1 MIEIGEPPFIETPT
15 IGGLENMMVDDIID
29 SSNACWNVELLNQF
43 LCPRDVHAIMKIPII
58 ASSHG
63 DERLWRFTSN
73 GEYTVRSAYQLIMH
87 EFIDYNGLSMEG
99 DWSLIWKLE
108 ISPRV
113 KLFL

>member
-1 MIEIGEPPFIETPT
+1 
-15 IGGLENMMVDDIID
+15 MMVDDIID

-58 ASSHG
+58 ASSHD